1 MKKDKVRLSL
11 RLGPRLKKRLKL
23 ESLKTGMPVCV
34 LVEEILNNYF
44 YGKEIK

>member
-1 MKKDKVRLSL
+1 MEKTKVRLTL

-23 ESLKTGMPVCV
+23 ESLKTGTPVCV

-44 YGKEIK
+44 YGKEAK